1 MIENIISPFADREKT
16 WTHLNNHINLTQFAL
31 EFCHAFN
38 VKVGVNEMARGG
50 SLRVYTPNGFE
61 AGILFT
67 NSDREGLFYVYKSE
81 LIQKSKSSK
90 RSGRDERDGSR
101 PASVITAVKRNKEQ
115 PDEKALIEQQ
125 KPAMKY
131 AINSI
136 TYSANRA
143 PTISLTASE
152 ALAAVEF
159 VLGVKDGLAF
169 AATKDALEDK
179 YNEYQRKLENLDS
192 CHVVQKRFMEG
203 CHVIGIRR
211 GHTNDFGETTTSA
224 MYYLVGE
231 AKFAEVNGQIQTEI
245 QGSLKRYATLADHPE
260 LCTVAPIIR
269 TYFQGRPNKE
279 NNDLGTP
286 QNDAYYGDIDV
297 ASGYQNGSMTWVL
310 IPKRGE

>member
-101 PASVITAVKRNKEQ
+101 PASVIAAVKRNKEQ
-115 PDEKALIEQQ
+115 PDEKALIENE
-125 KPAMKY
+125 KPSMKY
-131 AINSI
+131 AINAI
-136 TYSANRA
+136 TYSTNRV

-152 ALAAVEF
+152 ALAAVEYI
-159 VLGVKDGLAF
+159 LGVKDGLAF
-169 AATKDALEDK
+169 AATKDTLEDK
-179 YNEYQRKLENLDS
+179 YNEYQRKLETSDMS
-192 CHVVQKRFMEG
+192 HVTQKRFMEG
-203 CHVIGIRR
+203 CHIIGIRR
-211 GHTNDFGETTTSA
+211 RPEAAS
-224 MYYLVGE
+224 YYLVGE
-231 AKFAEVNGQIQTEI
+231 AKFADVNGQYQADI

-279 NNDLGTP
+279 NNDLGVP
-286 QNDAYYGDIDV
+286 QNDAYYEDIDV
-297 ASGYQNGSMTWVL
+297 ATGYQSGAMTWVL

>member
-1 MIENIISPFADREKT
+1 MIENIISPYADREKT
-16 WTHLNNHINLTQFAL
+16 RTHLNNHINLTQFAL

-61 AGILFT
+61 AGVLFT
-67 NSDREGLFYVYKSE
+67 NTDREGLFYVYKSE
-81 LIQKSKSSK
+81 LVDKQKSSK
-90 RSGRDERDGSR
+90 RSGRDERDGSK
-101 PASVITAVKRNKEQ
+101 PANVIAAVKRNKEQ

-131 AINSI
+131 AVNSI
-136 TYSANRA
+136 TYGTGRSH
-143 PTISLTASE
+143 TISLTASE
-152 ALAAVEF
+152 ALAAVEYI
-159 VLGVKDGLAF
+159 LGIKDGLAF

-179 YNEYQRKLENLDS
+179 YNEYQRKLETLDMS
-192 CHVVQKRFMEG
+192 HVTQKRFMEG

-211 GHTNDFGETTTSA
+211 GNVSTSDSGPSA

>member
-16 WTHLNNHINLTQFAL
+16 LNHLNNHINLTQFAL

-38 VKVGVNEMARGG
+38 VKVGVHDWGRSG

-67 NSDREGLFYVYKSE
+67 NTDREGLFFVYKSE
-81 LIQKSKSSK
+81 LVNKQKASK
-90 RSGRDERDGSR
+90 RSSRDERDGSK
-101 PASVITAVKRNKEQ
+101 PASVIAAVKRNKEQ
-115 PDEKALIEQQ
+115 PDEKALIEEQ

-131 AINSI
+131 AINAI

-152 ALAAVEF
+152 ALAAVEYI
-159 VLGVKDGLAF
+159 LGVKDGLAF
-169 AATKDALEDK
+169 AATKDVLEDK
-179 YNEYQRKLENLDS
+179 YNEYQRKLESADS
-192 CHVVQKRFMEG
+192 SHVTQKRFMEG
-203 CHVIGIRR
+203 CHIVGIRR
-211 GHTNDFGETTTSA
+211 GHTNTTDGTPSA
-224 MYYLVGE
+224 FYYLVGE
-231 AKFAEVNGQIQTEI
+231 AKFALVNGQIQTDI

-279 NNDLGTP
+279 NNELGIS
-286 QNDAYYGDIDV
+286 QNDAYYEDIDV
-297 ASGYQNGSMTWVL
+297 ASGYQGSNMTWVL

>member
-1 MIENIISPFADREKT
+1 MIENIISPFANREKT
-16 WTHLNNHINLTQFAL
+16 LNHLNNNVNLLPFAL

-38 VKVGVNEMARGG
+38 VKVGVHDGMRG

-61 AGILFT
+61 AGVLFT
-67 NSDREGLFYVYKSE
+67 NADREGLFYVYKSE
-81 LIQKSKSSK
+81 LVHKSKASK
-90 RSGRDERDGSR
+90 RSSRDERDGSK
-101 PASVITAVKRNKEQ
+101 PASVIAAVKRNKEQ
-115 PDEKALIEQQ
+115 PDEKALIEEQ

-131 AINSI
+131 AVNAI
-136 TYSANRA
+136 TYSANRL

-152 ALAAVEF
+152 ALAAVEY

-179 YNEYQRKLENLDS
+179 YNEYQRKLESADS
-192 CHVVQKRFMEG
+192 SHVTQKRFMEG

-211 GHTNDFGETTTSA
+211 GHTNTTDGAPSA
-224 MYYLVGE
+224 FYYLVGE
-231 AKFAEVNGQIQTEI
+231 AKFALVNGQIQTDI

-279 NNDLGTP
+279 NNELGIP
-286 QNDAYYGDIDV
+286 QNDAYYEDIDV